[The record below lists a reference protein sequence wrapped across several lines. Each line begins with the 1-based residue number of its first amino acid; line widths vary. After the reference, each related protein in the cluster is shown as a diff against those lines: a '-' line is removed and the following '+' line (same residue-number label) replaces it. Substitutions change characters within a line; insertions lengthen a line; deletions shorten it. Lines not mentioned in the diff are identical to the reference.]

1 MTGAATS
8 RASRIDGVDRL
19 LADAEARLRIRTA
32 GRVDRAD
39 WLASTSAIPAT
50 TVVVIE
56 PR

>member
-1 MTGAATS
+1 MTDAATS